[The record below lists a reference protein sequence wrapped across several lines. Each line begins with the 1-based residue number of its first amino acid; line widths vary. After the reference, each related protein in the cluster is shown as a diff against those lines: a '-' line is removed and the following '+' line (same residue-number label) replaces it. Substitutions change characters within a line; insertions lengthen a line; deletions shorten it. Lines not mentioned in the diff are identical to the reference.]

1 MHASQDV
8 QAFQRDVALDR
19 LSSITLQQARRK
31 VTLVDNVTL
40 ESMNERTIEKA
51 LKQTAD
57 IFMQNLDKVSKMDM
71 NDDRSS
77 REEHSEDRLQMELIS
92 PVDLL
97 TPLEAAAISRVLE
110 ECLEQ
115 LLTVGFVIPASVD
128 PRWDETGFKTVDEAY
143 GVPDE
148 PRAIFREDMGL
159 LPLVPT
165 AAEKMQRDRNY
176 VRRVLERVLRDVRD
190 DRKFDSLQEEL
201 DSIARKREGERDL
214 ETSARAWLN
223 RAGQLRGT
231 LESSKTASA
240 EDTEST
246 IRLAQESDAAV
257 DRAIF
262 LNSGKLGYAERWARA
277 RLEQQALKLQLRK
290 TDVLNGLSDRSK
302 ECNAEQI
309 MSAEISAYLEADIE
323 EKEKQ
328 IVAWTTRYSEELV
341 RRQQEIDELKEKV
354 DKQKLEMDEM
364 RSLRDEQRELIDEY
378 ISEERRLR
386 EEAEHRGK
394 LHKAA
399 TVIQSRW
406 RGHMVRRELGKYKN
420 LRKRLKRRKKLSKKF
435 RLEAKR

>member
-1 MHASQDV
+1 
-8 QAFQRDVALDR
+8 
-19 LSSITLQQARRK
+19 
-31 VTLVDNVTL
+31 
-40 ESMNERTIEKA
+40 
-51 LKQTAD
+51 
-57 IFMQNLDKVSKMDM
+57 
-71 NDDRSS
+71 
-77 REEHSEDRLQMELIS
+77 
-92 PVDLL
+92 
-97 TPLEAAAISRVLE
+97 
-110 ECLEQ
+110 
-115 LLTVGFVIPASVD
+115 
-128 PRWDETGFKTVDEAY
+128 
-143 GVPDE
+143 
-148 PRAIFREDMGL
+148 MGL

-231 LESSKTASA
+231 LESS
-240 EDTEST
+240 
-246 IRLAQESDAAV
+246 
-257 DRAIF
+257 
-262 LNSGKLGYAERWARA
+262 YAERWARA

-328 IVAWTTRYSEELV
+328 IVAWTT
-341 RRQQEIDELKEKV
+341 
-354 DKQKLEMDEM
+354 
-364 RSLRDEQRELIDEY
+364 RDEQRELIDEY